1 MLETKNAPAV
11 HGGPGT
17 PERPERARPPFG
29 GGAARSALR
38 KAWAA
43 AWALTFPTLVCAQLG
58 DKLSEGPQVPLP
70 AARNLAVEAP
80 LTADD
85 EQRTFQLPTGFQVEL
100 VAAEPMVHDPV
111 TAAYDLEGNL
121 WVVEMSHYNAG
132 LIVDHSPLAD
142 GNTATPPSK
151 IVKLESSRHDGHYDK
166 RTVWLDH
173 GLNYPRGIMVMHD
186 GFLIAD
192 PPKLWLAR
200 DLHGSG
206 KCDDLQLAADNY
218 GIPGGYQESGS
229 LLWGRDNLVHDV
241 AFAFDYRYAH
251 GKLERLPVLVRGQFG
266 IAQDDY
272 GRFYFSSNSDQLRCD
287 LYSPFYNVR
296 NPGVTELPWAD
307 VQIAKDQEVWPS
319 HPTPAVN
326 RGYHPGV
333 LGKSTGGLREDGT
346 LLEFTA
352 ACSAFIYRGANF
364 PAQFY
369 GNAFVPEPSGN
380 LIKRNLLLEA
390 QGQITAVNAYEGRE
404 FMTST
409 DTRFRP
415 VTLVNAPDGSVLVV
429 DLYRGFIEDFQWVTT
444 YLRDQTLGR
453 GLQRP
458 MFGQGRLW
466 KITYG
471 AGPLEKKTPDLKSMG
486 DVELAALLAHPD
498 AWWREAA
505 QQELVERGGKD
516 AVPAL
521 EALATQGTSI
531 ATRVAALWTLDGLS
545 ATTPQLLHS
554 ALADPSAKVRSAA
567 VRLHERW
574 LGGPD
579 EAQTL
584 AQLATVLKDPAPEV
598 LVQLALSLGVAQSA
612 AGLDLMGEV
621 LLAAG
626 DHPYTASA
634 LATGLHGRELD
645 FIARLTDQA
654 DRFGPTPEAR
664 TELRLLSTATV
675 RQGDAQQIQSLIARI
690 GDAGRP
696 PAWARLAVLSG
707 FEPLFQPAFRR
718 AIGATRVTQAAALAT
733 LVSSSDAAVRASA
746 SSITDRL
753 EHLERAERERESVKH
768 PLTPDEQKLYDAGKV
783 TYQICAAC
791 HQANGGGLANLAP
804 SLVDSYWVTANPEV
818 LVRIILNGKE
828 GTPGFP
834 GSMPAIGNSFSDEQI
849 AGVLTYIRN
858 SWGLNAGAVSVA
870 TVAKSRKENGG
881 RVSDW
886 TDVLL
891 RALEFDLSGGWKK
904 PLKP

>member
-1 MLETKNAPAV
+1 MIETLEAPA
-11 HGGPGT
+11 GPG
-17 PERPERARPPFG
+17 RRAA
-29 GGAARSALR
+29 GAPAGSTARRLGLALL
-38 KAWAA
+38 
-43 AWALTFPTLVCAQLG
+43 ALGWPALVRAQLG

-70 AARNLAVEAP
+70 AARQLVVEAP
-80 LTADD
+80 LTA
-85 EQRTFQLPTGFQVEL
+85 EEEGRTFQLPNGFRADL
-100 VAAEPMVHDPV
+100 VAAEPLVHDPV
-111 TAAYDLEGNL
+111 AAAYDLEGNL
-121 WVVEMSHYNAG
+121 WVVEMSQYNAG
-132 LIVDHSPLAD
+132 LITDHSPLAD
-142 GNTATPPSK
+142 GHTSTPPSK
-151 IVKLESSRHDGHYDK
+151 VVRLESSLHDGRYDR

-173 GLNYPRGIMVMHD
+173 GLNYPRGIMVMRD

-192 PPKLWLAR
+192 PPKLWFAR
-200 DLHGSG
+200 DLHGTG

-241 AFAFDYRYAH
+241 AFAYDYRYAH

-266 IAQDDY
+266 ISQDDY
-272 GRFYFSSNSDQLRCD
+272 GRFYFSLNSDQLRSD

-296 NPGVTELPWAD
+296 NPNVTELPWAD

-352 ACSAFIYRGANF
+352 ACSGFIYRGANF

-404 FMTST
+404 FMAST

-415 VTLVNAPDGSVLVV
+415 VALVNAPDGAMLVV

-466 KITYG
+466 KVTYEG
-471 AGPLEKKTPDLKSMG
+471 GPLETKTPDLRRLS
-486 DVELAALLAHPD
+486 DDSLAGLLAHPD

-505 QQELVERGGKD
+505 QQELVEREAKD
-516 AVPAL
+516 AAPAL
-521 EALATQGTSI
+521 EALALRGESV
-531 ATRVAALWTLDGLS
+531 ATRVSALWTLDGLA
-545 ATTPQLLHS
+545 ATSPRLLAA
-554 ALADPSAKVRSAA
+554 ALRDPSPKVRSAA

-574 LGGPD
+574 LGGAD
-579 EAQTL
+579 EQQAL
-584 AQLATVLKDPAPEV
+584 GQLAPVLRDPAPEV
-598 LVQLALSLGVAQSA
+598 TVQLALTLGA
-612 AGLDLMGEV
+612 ARSEAVLDLMGQV
-621 LLAAG
+621 LLLDGA
-626 DHPYTASA
+626 HPYVASA
-634 LATGLHGRELD
+634 IATGLHGRELE
-645 FIARLTDQA
+645 FFRRMAGQA
-654 DRFGPTPEAR
+654 ERFGPTPEAT
-664 TELRLLSTATV
+664 TELRLLSTAIV
-675 RQGDAQQIQSLIARI
+675 RQGDAGQVRDLIARI
-690 GDAGRP
+690 GDDARAP
-696 PAWARLAVLSG
+696 DWVRLAVLKG
-707 FEPLFQPAFRR
+707 FEPLYQPAFRR
-718 AIGATRVTQAAALAT
+718 AIGPANVTQSAELAPLVASSDPAVKAAAAGLSARLANIEEQ
-733 LVSSSDAAVRASA
+733 AR
-746 SSITDRL
+746 
-753 EHLERAERERESVKH
+753 ERERVQR
-768 PLTPDEQKLYDAGKV
+768 PLTPDEQRLYDEGKV
-783 TYQICAAC
+783 TYLICAAC

-804 SLVDSYWVTANPEV
+804 SLVDSYWVSANPEV

-834 GSMPAIGNSFSDEQI
+834 GSMPAIGNSFTDEQI
-849 AGVLTYIRN
+849 AAVLTYVRN
-858 SWGLNAGAVSVA
+858 SWGLHAGAVSLA
-870 TVAKSRKENGG
+870 TVAKSRKENGA

-886 TDVLL
+886 TDALL
-891 RALEFDLSGGWKK
+891 RALEFDLAGGWKN
-904 PLKP
+904 PPAP

>member
-1 MLETKNAPAV
+1 MIETKDAPAIRGV
-11 HGGPGT
+11 PGT
-17 PERPERARPPFG
+17 GGEPQPVRRPPA
-29 GGAARSALR
+29 GGAIPPVRR
-38 KAWAA
+38 KARAA
-43 AWALTFPTLVCAQLG
+43 ALALAFPGLLCAQLG
-58 DKLSEGPQVPLP
+58 DKLSEGPQVALP
-70 AARNLAVEAP
+70 AARSMAAEPAR
-80 LTADD
+80 TAAE
-85 EQRTFQLPTGFQVEL
+85 EQLTFQVPNGFQVEL
-100 VAAEPMVHDPV
+100 VASDPMVHDPV
-111 TAAYDLEGNL
+111 AAAYDLEGNL
-121 WVVEMSHYNAG
+121 WVVEMSQYNAG
-132 LIVDHSPLAD
+132 LITDHSPLAD
-142 GNTATPPSK
+142 GNTSTPPSK
-151 IVKLESSRHDGHYDK
+151 IVKLESSRHDGHFDQ

-229 LLWGRDNLVHDV
+229 LLWGRDNLIHDV
-241 AFAFDYRYAH
+241 AFAYDYRYAH

-272 GRFYFSSNSDQLRCD
+272 GRFYFSSNSDQLRSD

-307 VQIAKDQEVWPS
+307 VQIAKSQEVWPS

-326 RGYHPGV
+326 RGYHPGI

-352 ACSAFIYRGANF
+352 ACSAFIYRGVNF
-364 PAQFY
+364 PAPYY

-390 QGQITAVNAYEGRE
+390 QGQITAVNAYQGRE

-415 VTLVNAPDGSVLVV
+415 VALVNAPDGSVLVV

-466 KITYG
+466 KITFG
-471 AGPLEKKTPDLKSMG
+471 AGPLEKRTPALRSMG
-486 DVELAALLAHPD
+486 DAELAALLAHPD

-521 EALATQGTSI
+521 EELATKGTTV

-545 ATTPQLLHS
+545 ATTRQLLQA
-554 ALADPSAKVRSAA
+554 ALRDPSAKVRSAA
-567 VRLHERW
+567 VRLHESW

-579 EAQTL
+579 EPAAVT
-584 AQLATVLKDPAPEV
+584 QLASVLKDPAPEV
-598 LVQLALSLGVAQSA
+598 LVQLALSLGA
-612 AGLDLMGEV
+612 ARSPAALDLMEEV
-621 LLAAG
+621 LLVAG

-634 LATGLHGRELD
+634 LATGLKGRELD
-645 FIARLTDQA
+645 FITRLTNQT
-654 DRFGPTPEAR
+654 DRFGPTPEAK
-664 TELRLLSTATV
+664 TELRLLTTALV
-675 RQGDAQQIQSLIARI
+675 RQGDAAQVQSLIARV
-690 GDAGRP
+690 GDAGRL

-707 FEPLFQPAFRR
+707 FEPLFEPAFRR
-718 AIGATRVTQAAALAT
+718 AIGRDRITQAAALAP
-733 LVSSSDAAVRASA
+733 LVSSSDPAVKASA
-746 SSITDRL
+746 AAISSRL
-753 EHLERAERERESVKH
+753 ESIERAAREQASVQH
-768 PLTPDEQKLYDAGKV
+768 PLTPDEQKLYEAGKT

-804 SLVDSYWVTANPEV
+804 SLIDSYWVGANPEV

-849 AGVLTYIRN
+849 AGVLTYVRN
-858 SWGLNAGAVSVA
+858 SWGLHYGAVSLA
-870 TVAKSRKENGG
+870 TVAKSRKENGA

-891 RALEFDLSGGWKK
+891 RSLEFDLSGGWKK